1 MKNRLLEGI
10 DKSIRDQVAVRRYS
24 LADLIS
30 ESYKLLYKTES
41 GTNLRKIAESV
52 IDDVKNNPREIDE
65 LSREVGIVKELI
77 ALTESGKITDQDL
90 CKAPKRRL
98 NESAESQDLVFNYL
112 YDPTNNSGEPDEW
125 IGEMRYAI
133 ENPKASSSDNLIT
146 TWIGDMEID
155 TGYKATKEEV
165 IAAMKKI
172 VDMYEPWM

>member
-41 GTNLRKIAESV
+41 GSNLRKIAESV

-112 YDPTNNSGEPDEW
+112 YDPINNSGELDEW

-133 ENPKASSSDNLIT
+133 ENPKDVASDNLIT

-165 IAAMKKI
+165 IAAMKTI
-172 VDMYEPWM
+172 